1 MTFISFFP
9 ILQLHQKVLDFN
21 FQLAMFSFYFNLLIL
36 LVTSVRTLAD
46 GEGMQQNSEILDF
59 ESSSQSD
66 ISEMYNLRTAEVFKQ
81 QSIPIINL
89 EVNTARTVII

>member
-1 MTFISFFP
+1 MLSF
-9 ILQLHQKVLDFN
+9 N
-21 FQLAMFSFYFNLLIL
+21 FNLLIV

-66 ISEMYNLRTAEVFKQ
+66 ISEMYNLRTVEVFKQ

-89 EVNTARTVII
+89 EVNTARTVIT

>member
-1 MTFISFFP
+1 
-9 ILQLHQKVLDFN
+9 
-21 FQLAMFSFYFNLLIL
+21 MFSFYFNLLIL

-46 GEGMQQNSEILDF
+46 GEAMQNSEISDF

-66 ISEMYNLRTAEVFKQ
+66 WLISEMYNLRTDEVLQ

-89 EVNTARTVII
+89 EVNTKTVIT